1 MLAEQAFNG
10 SSPHR
15 KRVDIPG
22 MFLNLILEQKEN
34 KARGKKFESA
44 AMRASFAALATFIS
58 RYTAGPHVCLS
69 RSRRHRLP
77 GVKILPIK
85 LTFAVAVVVATL
97 YLDAG
102 TSHAG
107 MYGNSRWCAVTD
119 QGSDALNWDCEYET
133 IEDCTPAVLTGNRGF
148 CAINPYWRA
157 APDQN

>member
-1 MLAEQAFNG
+1 
-10 SSPHR
+10 
-15 KRVDIPG
+15 

-44 AMRASFAALATFIS
+44 AMPASFAALLTFIS

-69 RSRRHRLP
+69 RSRRRRLP
-77 GVKILPIK
+77 GVKIFPVK
-85 LTFAVAVVVATL
+85 LTFAVAVVAAAL
-97 YLDAG
+97 CLDAG

-107 MYGNSRWCAVTD
+107 NSRWCVVTN
-119 QGSDALNWDCEYET
+119 QGTDALNWDCEYET

-148 CAINPYWRA
+148 CATNPYWRA